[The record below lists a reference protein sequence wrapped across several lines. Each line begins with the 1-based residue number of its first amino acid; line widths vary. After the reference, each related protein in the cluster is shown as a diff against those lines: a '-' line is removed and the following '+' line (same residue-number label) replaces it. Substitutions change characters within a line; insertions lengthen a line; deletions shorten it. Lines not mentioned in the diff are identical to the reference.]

1 MAKTIDLIHD
11 FIDESRMMG
20 YRIGGSVF
28 KADYSS
34 KGWTVG
40 FWLRGVY
47 HKDNG
52 GNILWDKGYKHGP
65 RIGKAKDP
73 VFRKAVKKAIAR
85 ARECE
90 EKYGP
95 EK

>member
-11 FIDESRMMG
+11 FIDESKMMG

-40 FWLRGVY
+40 FWIRGV
-47 HKDNG
+47 HDPKDYET
-52 GNILWDKGYKHGP
+52 YKLGP

-95 EK
+95 GK